1 VPDEQHHDGA
11 NRRSDKTRTLI
22 EPVPANRLA
31 DEGGQESA
39 DDAEDR
45 RQDESLRL
53 LGPGARKRVISPAT
67 KPITIIQ
74 RMFMASSV
82 DWDNQCHS
90 AMAVPQRDQT
100 VLHNFNGLDHARAAL
115 G

>member
-1 VPDEQHHDGA
+1 MPDEQHHDGA
-11 NRRSDKTRTLI
+11 NHRSDKTRTLI
-22 EPVPANRLA
+22 EPVRANRLA

-45 RQDESLRL
+45 RQDESLRIVR
-53 LGPGARKRVISPAT
+53 PGREKARN
-67 KPITIIQ
+67 KPSNKANHE
-74 RMFMASSV
+74 FMASSV
-82 DWDNQCHS
+82 DWGNQCHS

-100 VLHNFNGLDHARAAL
+100 VLHNFNGLNHARAAL